1 MSSTLLP
8 EIIRI
13 HLHSSKINPMFS
25 RKDCSHYFTSCVY
38 PILTLMGAATFNSSR
53 AVRSRR
59 VPSVGGYD
67 EDSAGRHRTT
77 ILLIGCCSGAV
88 FGAIHC
94 LGWNDAFQGR
104 TEQLLWRVASLEIV
118 LTPVAI
124 LMLSY
129 FLWADDSEGEVV
141 ASVGLVVGALIYMVA
156 RITLIVLLLMSLRTL
171 PPGVYDTVAWTK
183 FIPHL

>member
-1 MSSTLLP
+1 
-8 EIIRI
+8 
-13 HLHSSKINPMFS
+13 
-25 RKDCSHYFTSCVY
+25 
-38 PILTLMGAATFNSSR
+38 
-53 AVRSRR
+53 
-59 VPSVGGYD
+59 
-67 EDSAGRHRTT
+67 
-77 ILLIGCCSGAV
+77 V

-94 LGWNDAFQGR
+94 LGWNDTFQGR

-141 ASVGLVVGALIYMVA
+141 ASVGLVVGAVIYMVA
-156 RITLIVLLLMSLRTL
+156 RVTLIVLLLMSLRSL